1 MRLAGSAGRCYDL
14 PSIRPVSQR
23 GVWALAGA
31 LLALGLACDAHA
43 APARLAV
50 ALTLGETAGVGREAW
65 PAAASVPLPR
75 GRLRDP
81 SVWIAA
87 PGGRAT
93 ATQARILE
101 RWPDGSIRWLR
112 VDFLA
117 DVAAGGQATYTLHGG
132 PPPRAPRG
140 GIRRE
145 ERAETRVLDAGPLQ
159 VTVPR
164 GGTTLAE
171 LAAGPHRVPLTLPAL
186 HVEGAAPATA
196 SVERV
201 AVETAGPVCTELLV
215 TGRYPQGIDYEAR
228 LAVFAG
234 QPWVRLQ
241 FTVTNM
247 ADAEFAPI
255 RSLALAFAGPFARAA
270 LGIDGM
276 GRPFT
281 LLGADHHELVQADAE
296 PVQVD
301 GESAGRHGDGWV
313 RAIGDDTALTV
324 VARYFWQEYP
334 KAIEVAADRLRVD
347 LLAGRDAPVLLGTG
361 AAKTHE
367 LWVALES
374 LDGSTNPATL
384 AAGLG
389 APLLALP
396 PPDWIVASHALPQAL
411 APAAPG
417 ARDFLARLATA
428 VSKYQANARTER
440 WDDGPPV
447 PCTARTAEHP
457 RQGFYGAL
465 NWGDWNFPGYR
476 DHADGCDAW
485 GNLEYDLSEV
495 LGLAWAA
502 TGSPL
507 FLETLVPAL
516 RHYRDVDVIHHA
528 PGHPQWVGL
537 NHPHTAMHFT
547 FGKPAYVDLGHTWT
561 EGLVTYY
568 RLTGETRALEAARG
582 IADAL
587 RPLAAHA
594 DNPRKLGWP
603 MIALVAVYDATGE
616 RRYLEAARAYADAAL
631 RAYRPS
637 PASGDWKMGI
647 LADGLAAVQVATG
660 DERIRRWLVT
670 YADTLLANPR
680 RWTDPRYSLPLGY
693 LAATTGDRRYHAAA
707 LDVVGRLTIP
717 PLGKQLA
724 IAGRTGFRLLAPLA
738 AATPAPAAPP
748 RPSAPARRRPS
759 PSRGAP
765 GRPRGG

>member
-14 PSIRPVSQR
+14 ASIRPDSQHGR
-23 GVWALAGA
+23 RILVRA

-50 ALTLGETAGVGREAW
+50 ALGLGETAGVRREAW

-81 SVWIAA
+81 GLWVAA
-87 PGGRAT
+87 PGGRET
-93 ATQARILE
+93 AAQARVLE

-117 DVAAGGQATYTLHGG
+117 DVAAGGQATYTLHDG
-132 PPPRAPRG
+132 PPPHPLRG

-145 ERAETRVLDAGPLQ
+145 ERAETRVLDTGPLQ
-159 VTVPR
+159 VTVP
-164 GGTTLAE
+164 GTGTTLAE
-171 LAAGPHRVPLTLPAL
+171 LAAGSHRVPIALPAL

-196 SVERV
+196 TVARL
-201 AVETAGPVCTELLV
+201 AVESVGPVCTELLV

-234 QPWVRLQ
+234 QPWIRLQ
-241 FTVTNM
+241 LTVTNV

-270 LGIDGM
+270 LGIDAAS
-276 GRPFT
+276 RAFT
-281 LLGADHHELVQADAE
+281 DLGADRHELVQTDAE

-301 GESAGRHGDGWV
+301 GERAGRHGDGWV
-313 RAIGDDTALTV
+313 RAIAKDTALTV
-324 VARYFWQEYP
+324 VSRYFWQEYP
-334 KAIEVAADRLRVD
+334 EAIEVTADRLRLD
-347 LLAGRDAPVLLGTG
+347 LLAGRDTPVLFGTG

-367 LWVALES
+367 LWVALEP
-374 LDGSTNPATL
+374 LDGATAPATL
-384 AAGLG
+384 AAGLR

-396 PPDWIVASHALPQAL
+396 PAEWIVASRALPQAL
-411 APAAPG
+411 DPAAPG

-428 VSKYQANARTER
+428 VGKYQANARTER
-440 WDDGPPV
+440 WDDGPPI

-457 RQGFYGAL
+457 RQGFYGVF

-485 GNLEYDLSEV
+485 GNLEYDLSQV

-502 TGSPL
+502 TASPL
-507 FLETLVPAL
+507 FLETLVPAV

-561 EGLVTYY
+561 EGLLTYY
-568 RLTGETRALEAARG
+568 RLSGETRALDAARG

-616 RRYLEAARAYADAAL
+616 RSYLGAAQAYADAAL

-637 PASGDWKMGI
+637 PAGGDWKMGI
-647 LADGLAAVQVATG
+647 LADGLAAVHAATG
-660 DERIRRWLVT
+660 DDRIRRWLVS
-670 YADTLLANPR
+670 YADTLLASPR
-680 RWTDPRYSLPLGY
+680 RWTDPRYALPLGY
-693 LAATTGDRRYHAAA
+693 LAAASGDRRYRAAA
-707 LDVVGRLTIP
+707 LDVASHLTIP
-717 PLGKQLA
+717 ALGKQLA

-738 AATPAPAAPP
+738 AATPSPAAPP
-748 RPSAPARRRPS
+748 RPSAPAPRRPS
-759 PSRGAP
+759 PSRAAP
-765 GRPRGG
+765 RRPRGG